1 MNGLLAVPDWPWL
14 LLVLLVPTGAW
25 AAHRMR
31 RRILFPGLDE
41 GLPVRRR
48 TFWSVFPQALRAAA
62 LVLVAIALAGP
73 VRSVERVIR
82 RSEGVTIQLVF
93 DISSSMLAEDFRPD
107 NRIAVAR
114 REVSR
119 FIENRSEDRIG
130 LIAFAGEALTVIPG
144 TLDHDVVLQ
153 AIEHLNVGQLTDGT
167 AIGTALATAVN
178 RLRDVTEGSRVVV
191 LLTDGD
197 NNRGQ
202 IDPLDAASAASA
214 LGIRVYTIGV
224 GRDGVVPVPIGRTR
238 FGYQYA
244 NMEVRVNDELLT
256 AVAERTGG
264 VYFRATDP
272 EALQR
277 IYERIDQLE
286 AAPIREERF
295 TEQAAVRREFL
306 IAALIAL
313 LLELV
318 ASAGRARRSL
328 A

>member
-1 MNGLLAVPDWPWL
+1 MNGLLVLPDWPWL
-14 LLVLLVPTGAW
+14 LLALLLPAGIW
-25 AAHRMR
+25 AAYRMR
-31 RRILFPGLDE
+31 RRIVFSGLGE

-48 TFWSVFPQALRAAA
+48 TFWSVFPQVLRAATLM
-62 LVLVAIALAGP
+62 LVVIALAGP
-73 VRSVERVIR
+73 VRSVERIVQK
-82 RSEGVTIQLVF
+82 SEGVTIQLVF

-119 FIENRSEDRIG
+119 FIESRSEDRIG
-130 LIAFAGEALTVIPG
+130 LVAFAGEALTVIPG
-144 TLDHDVVLQ
+144 TLDHEVVLH
-153 AIEHLNVGQLTDGT
+153 AVENLSVGQLIDGT

-178 RLRDVTEGSRVVV
+178 RLREVTEGSRVVV

-202 IDPLDAASAASA
+202 IDPLDAASAADA

-244 NMEVRVNDELLT
+244 NMEVRVNDELLA
-256 AVAERTGG
+256 AVAKRTGG

-277 IYERIDQLE
+277 IYERIDELE
-286 AAPIREERF
+286 AAPIREDRF
-295 TEQAAVRREFL
+295 TELATVRKEFL

-313 LLELV
+313 LVELV

>member
-1 MNGLLAVPDWPWL
+1 MNGVLAVPDWPWL
-14 LLVLLVPTGAW
+14 LLALLVPAGAW
-25 AAHRMR
+25 ATHRTR

-41 GLPVRRR
+41 GLPIRRR

-82 RSEGVTIQLVF
+82 RSEGVTIQLAF

-144 TLDHDVVLQ
+144 TLDHDIVLH
-153 AIEHLNVGQLTDGT
+153 AIDNLNVGQLTDGT
-167 AIGTALATAVN
+167 AIGTAIATAVN
-178 RLRDVTEGSRVVV
+178 RLREATEGSRVVV

-197 NNRGQ
+197 NNRGE
-202 IDPLDAASAASA
+202 IDPLDAAAAAAA

-244 NMEVRVNDELLT
+244 NMEVRVNDELL
-256 AVAERTGG
+256 AAIAERTGG

-286 AAPIREERF
+286 VSPIREQKF

-313 LLELV
+313 LVELV

>member
-1 MNGLLAVPDWPWL
+1 MNGLLVLPDWPWL
-14 LLVLLVPTGAW
+14 LLALLLPAGIW
-25 AAHRMR
+25 AAYRMR
-31 RRILFPGLDE
+31 RRIAFPGLGE

-48 TFWSVFPQALRAAA
+48 TFWSVFPQVLRVVTLM
-62 LVLVAIALAGP
+62 LVVVALAGP
-73 VRSVERVIR
+73 VRSVERIVR
-82 RSEGVTIQLVF
+82 KSEGVTIQLVF

-119 FIENRSEDRIG
+119 FIKSRSEDRIG
-130 LIAFAGEALTVIPG
+130 LVAFAGEALTVIPG
-144 TLDHDVVLQ
+144 TLDHGVVLH
-153 AIEHLNVGQLTDGT
+153 AVDNLSVGQLVDGT

-178 RLRDVTEGSRVVV
+178 RLREATEGSRVVV

-202 IDPLDAASAASA
+202 IDPLDAAAAANA

-244 NMEVRVNDELLT
+244 NMEVRVNDELLA
-256 AVAERTGG
+256 AVAKRTGG
-264 VYFRATDP
+264 VYFRATNP

-277 IYERIDQLE
+277 IYERIDELE

-295 TEQAAVRREFL
+295 TELATVRKEVL

-313 LLELV
+313 LVELV